1 MTASP
6 DALRHELSRVPAGAL
21 GPSSNHARRWC
32 SMTHPRQSPGLE
44 YDPTVASPAA
54 QVVGE
59 WARTSIRPCGVSN
72 EGGGEGAS
80 TLDGRTA
87 LDHTRD
93 NCSQIP
99 SSSHL
104 SNRRQDRCF
113 TLPVLRSSKGSEE
126 QQITREPDMRM
137 FDVQGIEI
145 RPARGSRAASCRWR
159 SGCPQPAGRRT
170 ADRCLWLALR
180 MLWNRRDA
188 EDGEATALTPT
199 TSDLRQALLEI

>member
-1 MTASP
+1 VTASP

-80 TLDGRTA
+80 TLHGRTA

-137 FDVQGIEI
+137 FDVRGDRNPPRSRISRGKLSLAIGMPSTGWSENC
-145 RPARGSRAASCRWR
+145 RPMSMACAAHVVE
-159 SGCPQPAGRRT
+159 PAGRRG
-170 ADRCLWLALR
+170 W
-180 MLWNRRDA
+180 
-188 EDGEATALTPT
+188 
-199 TSDLRQALLEI
+199 